1 MDAGDVLIC
10 APRRASRERVCH
22 GVPISTETQFAGAA
36 VHCNMLHHS
45 PANLSDA
52 PSSRLLCAFNARSNP
67 VTAAPA
73 HPAYRPHA
81 IWDDACVKEMG
92 RRQLAGGGQGSS
104 VLSTTVQPLVTP
116 RRSLASD
123 HRQVIS
129 GSTRSLLAFPGK

>member
-22 GVPISTETQFAGAA
+22 GVPISTETRAPGAA

-67 VTAAPA
+67 VPRTARKTKHKVRLDAPA
-73 HPAYRPHA
+73 RN
-81 IWDDACVKEMG
+81 DTQ
-92 RRQLAGGGQGSS
+92 R
-104 VLSTTVQPLVTP
+104 
-116 RRSLASD
+116 
-123 HRQVIS
+123 
-129 GSTRSLLAFPGK
+129 